1 MTDDNTT
8 NEVQDRVA
16 QRFDTDE
23 SSEQSSPSERGGV
36 ASENSESESPRDGQN
51 AQNAQNAQKAKNV
64 KKAWNATSIYLPD
77 GLDTKLSTMYKRV
90 DLQLSE
96 DAGRSI
102 KKTRHYYPVV
112 IALGLER
119 MERMESEEIIEV
131 MEELSV

>member
-1 MTDDNTT
+1 MADEDTTD
-8 NEVQDRVA
+8 EVQNRVA
-16 QRFDTDE
+16 QRFDTDTP
-23 SSEQSSPSERGGV
+23 SEQSSSTERGEA
-36 ASENSESESPRDGQN
+36 ASGDSEPASSRDV
-51 AQNAQNAQKAKNV
+51 QNAQNAQKAKNV

-77 GLDTKLSTMYKRV
+77 DLDTKLSTTYKRA

-96 DAGRSI
+96 DAGISF

-119 MERMESEEIIEV
+119 MEHMESEEIMEV

>member
-1 MTDDNTT
+1 MADEDTTD
-8 NEVQDRVA
+8 EVQNRVA
-16 QRFDTDE
+16 QRFDTDTP
-23 SSEQSSPSERGGV
+23 SEQSSSTEQGEAASGDSEP
-36 ASENSESESPRDGQN
+36 ASSRDV
-51 AQNAQNAQKAKNV
+51 QNAQKAKNV

-77 GLDTKLSTMYKRV
+77 DLDTKLSTTYKRT

-96 DAGRSI
+96 DAGISF

-119 MERMESEEIIEV
+119 MEHMESKEIMEV

>member
-1 MTDDNTT
+1 MADEDTT
-8 NEVQDRVA
+8 NEVQNRVA
-16 QRFDTDE
+16 QRFDSDT
-23 SSEQSSPSERGGV
+23 SSEQSSSTERGEAVSGD
-36 ASENSESESPRDGQN
+36 SESASSRDIQK
-51 AQNAQNAQKAKNV
+51 AQKAKNV

-77 GLDTKLSTMYKRV
+77 DLDTKLSTAYKRA

-96 DAGRSI
+96 DADISF

-119 MERMESEEIIEV
+119 MENMESKEIMEV